1 MKVLKFGGTS
11 VGSASRMHNVSEIV
25 SLHQP
30 VIVVLSAVSGTT
42 NSLVDIIEAMKSEQL
57 TQAAEIVENLRL
69 LYAEFINNLYS
80 SDSTRQNAQELITQQ
95 LSNISDR
102 FDREFLASD
111 EFHILAKG
119 EMISTQ
125 LFHLLLVEQGKA
137 STLLNSLDFL
147 TLNESGAPDE
157 EYLADKLSLQ
167 IKKHSDSQILVSQGF
182 ICRDAKGKISNLER
196 GGSDYSASLFGAAIN
211 ADEIQIWTDIDG
223 MHNNDPR
230 YIENTKPVR
239 ELSFNEAAELA
250 YFGAKILHPAS
261 IKPAR
266 KSNISVRLLNS
277 LNPTAVGTLISSKT
291 KRATIKAV
299 AAKSGITAIKIRS
312 SEMLQAPGFLHKI
325 FEVFEH
331 YQTSIDMVTT
341 SEVAVS
347 VTIDDT
353 SSLQTIVKVLSEFAH
368 IEIDDSL
375 SIICIVGEHLVE
387 NSGLATK
394 VIGALEGTPIRMISY
409 GGSAHNISLLVS
421 EESKTKA
428 LQALHDK
435 LFNNSKE

>member
-11 VGSASRMHNVSEIV
+11 VGSASRMHNVAEIV
-25 SLHQP
+25 SHHQP

-42 NSLVDIIEAMKSEQL
+42 NSLIDIIEAMKSEQIS
-57 TQAAEIVENLRL
+57 QAVEIIEDLSQHYV
-69 LYAEFINNLYS
+69 EFINNLYS
-80 SDSTRQNAQELITQQ
+80 SDSTRQKAHEFITQQ
-95 LSNISDR
+95 LSNISERLDR
-102 FDREFLASD
+102 QFVASD

-125 LFHLLLVEQGKA
+125 LFHLLLGEQGKT
-137 STLLNSLDFL
+137 SSLLNSLDFL
-147 TLNESGAPDE
+147 TLNELGVPDE
-157 EYLADKLSLQ
+157 ESLADKLSEQ
-167 IKKHSDSQILVSQGF
+167 IKKHSESQILVSQGF
-182 ICRDAKGKISNLER
+182 ICRNAKGDVSNLER

-211 ADEIQIWTDIDG
+211 AEEIQIWTDIDG

-230 YIENTKPVR
+230 FIENTKPVR

-266 KSNISVRLLNS
+266 KNNVPVRLLNS
-277 LNPTAVGTLISSKT
+277 LNPSAAGTLISSMT
-291 KRATIKAV
+291 TRATIKAV

-353 SSLQTIVKVLSEFAH
+353 SSLPIIVDVLSEFAH
-368 IEIDDSL
+368 IEVDDSL
-375 SIICIVGEHLVE
+375 SIICIVGEYLVE

-435 LFNNSKE
+435 LFDNSK